1 MRFSLSIVFAV
12 LISFLLLGVM
22 ANLVQQQ
29 ELPTAPPSTLL
40 TDITLIAPE
49 PTPEKPI
56 RPTLPE
62 QKKAVSQPP
71 GPPIEI
77 TPPDEN
83 GIGPTLPPI
92 APGLDPTKGLPH
104 GRGEPDY
111 TIGTDTDNGPLGGLV
126 PISQLQPQYPRAE
139 AAKGIEGWVSL
150 RFEVRQDGTVG
161 NVRVLNGSP
170 RGVFDQAAVKAVQ
183 RWRYRP
189 TEQGPVVQTV
199 TLDFK
204 LEQ

>member
-1 MRFSLSIVFAV
+1 MRFSLSIGFAV

-29 ELPTAPPSTLL
+29 ELPSVSPPTVLK
-40 TDITLIAPE
+40 DITLIAPE
-49 PTPEKPI
+49 PTPIKPI

-62 QKKAVSQPP
+62 QKKSVSQPP

-77 TPPDEN
+77 TPPAEN

-92 APGLDPTKGLPH
+92 APGVDPMKGLPH

-111 TIGTDTDNGPLGGLV
+111 TIGTDTDNGPLSGLV

-139 AAKGIEGWVSL
+139 AAKSIEGWVSL

-170 RGVFDQAAVKAVQ
+170 RGVFDQAAIKAVQ